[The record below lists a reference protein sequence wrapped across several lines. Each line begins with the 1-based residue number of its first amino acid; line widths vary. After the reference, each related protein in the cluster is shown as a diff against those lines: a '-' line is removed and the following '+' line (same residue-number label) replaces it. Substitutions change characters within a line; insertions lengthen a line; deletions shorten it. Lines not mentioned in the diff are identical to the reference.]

1 MACKVTI
8 SLLVLLSAGQAF
20 NLRPPGVSPNKPG
33 IPSICLRPTWSSHI
47 PRSASSTSLLPFD
60 GFQPPLKDP
69 VAAYESAV
77 KQGEK
82 KANEPAP
89 IIFLLGIQAGLQVG
103 IGAAMAVTT
112 MAGVPGIQAKD
123 PGLAKLIYGFCGLP
137 CGLLMT
143 ATMGTMLFT
152 GNTAVVSVALMEKK
166 IKLQQLVKT
175 WVWSY
180 LGNMVGAG
188 FLAALC
194 TYAGVFSSSAAA
206 IASVAA
212 SKTAM
217 PFGVAVAR
225 GILCNWLVTT
235 AVWIAQ
241 AAADLV
247 SKATAIVL
255 IITIFASL
263 GFEHSVANMFVGP
276 FGALNGGP
284 SFLHFFLRNLIPVTI
299 GNIIAGVV
307 MVAFANYLSFGSGG
321 KRWRSGSKD

>member
-33 IPSICLRPTWSSHI
+33 TWAPGVCLRPTWSSHI
-47 PRSASSTSLLPFD
+47 PRSASSTPLLPFD

-69 VAAYESAV
+69 VAAYDSAV

-103 IGAAMAVTT
+103 IGAAMAVAT

-143 ATMGTMLFT
+143 ATMVRFHWSTYYVRMISTACMVVRDRGYDTPHRVFDGPSHASSQGTMLFT

-166 IKLQQLVKT
+166 VCIQWCV
-175 WVWSY
+175 VE
-180 LGNMVGAG
+180 NNV
-188 FLAALC
+188 FLANVG
-194 TYAGVFSSSAAA
+194 TKKPPA
-206 IASVAA
+206 I
-212 SKTAM
+212 
-217 PFGVAVAR
+217 
-225 GILCNWLVTT
+225 
-235 AVWIAQ
+235 
-241 AAADLV
+241 
-247 SKATAIVL
+247 
-255 IITIFASL
+255 
-263 GFEHSVANMFVGP
+263 
-276 FGALNGGP
+276 
-284 SFLHFFLRNLIPVTI
+284 
-299 GNIIAGVV
+299 
-307 MVAFANYLSFGSGG
+307 
-321 KRWRSGSKD
+321 